1 MKITNLEKDFMQI
14 SVETGKSIGLDT
26 LGSQIFAILY
36 LESEPVSMESIVEK
50 TGYSLTSIFNKLSR
64 MNHMNFVQKIKR
76 PGSKKI
82 FFYLRKDFSEMLKER
97 IILGY
102 EKRIVPLKEKIP
114 NIINKYKK
122 EKLNKKD
129 QQKLKI
135 IEDYNKQITKM
146 EYVMKNMIS
155 LMENGK

>member
-1 MKITNLEKDFMQI
+1 MKITNLEQDFMQI
-14 SVETGKSIGLDT
+14 SVETGKSIGLDE
-26 LGSQIFAILY
+26 LGSKIFTILY
-36 LESEPVSMESIVEK
+36 LEPEPVSMEFIVEK
-50 TGYSLTSIFNKLSR
+50 TGYSLTSVFNKLSM
-64 MNHMNFVQKIKR
+64 MNRMNFVQKIKR

-102 EKRIVPLKEKIP
+102 EKRIIPLKEKIP

-122 EKLNKKD
+122 EKLTPKD
-129 QQKLKI
+129 KQKLKI
-135 IEDYNKQITKM
+135 IEDYNKQIIKM
-146 EYVMKNMIS
+146 EFVMKNMIS